1 MIRSLIAWSLQSRI
15 VLIVV
20 ALTIAAFGV
29 LALPKLSVDA
39 FPDVTNVQ
47 VQVATEAPGR
57 SPEETERFVTVPIEN
72 AMRGLPGITEMRS
85 LNRNGIS
92 LITLVFTDAT
102 DIFFARQLVLERL
115 IEVRST
121 LPLGVTPILGPVSTG
136 LGEVYQYTLEKP
148 SDGKKAL
155 SVEELKIRRDVQDWV
170 VRPMLRSI
178 TGVAEINSQG
188 GFVKQYQ
195 VIVNPERLKYYK
207 FRIRDVYEALARN
220 NANSS
225 GGALPVQAEQYLIRG
240 TGLIQSLDDIRNI
253 VLKETN
259 GIPVY
264 VKDVADVKIGEDV
277 RRGAI
282 IKDGY
287 TESVAGIVMMQR
299 GGNAREV
306 VNRIKAKVQEINDK
320 KQLPGDLQIV
330 SFYDRTDLVDAALEN
345 VIKVL
350 LEGVVLVVIVLF
362 VFLGD
367 VRSSLIVVCTLV
379 LTPLITFLV
388 MGRIGISAN
397 LMSLGGLAIAIGL
410 MVDGA
415 VVVVEN
421 AFARLGAA
429 GPNASLSKSHYI
441 LEAAA
446 DVGKPVLYGV
456 GIIIL
461 VFLPL
466 LSLQGMEGKMFA
478 PLALTISIALAIS
491 LILSFTLTPVLCLLG
506 LKGGKEED
514 TKFLKLIK
522 TPYLKALDWSLA
534 NGKKVVLAAI
544 GLLAA
549 GVAVVPL
556 LGTAFIPTMQEGSIT
571 PVIVRVPKISLDES
585 LRLESEAMKAIMTVP
600 GVAKVVSRIGGGE
613 SPADPGLPH
622 ESDPIVS
629 LKPKKE
635 WPEGWT
641 QETIANAIRDKL
653 KFLPGVEVSIS
664 QPIAARVDE
673 MVSGVRSQVAIKIFG
688 EDLAVL
694 REKGDAVAKI
704 LSAMAGATDLR
715 VERVTGQNYLNI
727 KIDRDLIARYG
738 INVEDVN
745 DLIESAIRGRATS
758 IIYEG
763 ERRYDLTVR
772 YPESYRKNTA
782 EIGNMLLRSTAGALV
797 PMKDI
802 AVIELIDGPP
812 QISREDGRRRLVIG
826 VNVEG
831 RDLGGFVA
839 QAQQQINREVNL
851 PAGYNIEWG
860 GQFENMERAI
870 DRLSIIIPLT
880 IAAIFFLLFML
891 FNSVRYAALIISVLP
906 LAAVGGMFGLLLAKE
921 YLSVPAAV
929 GFINLWGIAVLNGV
943 VLVSQIRELQHDG
956 HSTKLAIREGC
967 EHRFRPVMMTATVAM
982 LALVPMLFSGG
993 PGSEVTRPL
1002 AVVVIGGLVTCTT
1015 LTLLVLPVLYGY
1027 IAEKDNITPTKS

>member
-1 MIRSLIAWSLQSRI
+1 MIRSLIAWSLQSRV
-15 VLIVV
+15 VLIVIT
-20 ALTIAAFGV
+20 LTIAAFGV

-39 FPDVTNVQ
+39 FTDVTNVQ

-121 LPLGVTPILGPVSTG
+121 LPVGVTPVLGPVSTG

-148 SDGKKAL
+148 TDGKKAL
-155 SVEELKIRRDVQDWV
+155 SIEELKLRRDVQDWV

-178 TGVAEINSQG
+178 TGVAEVNSQG

-195 VIVNPERLKYYK
+195 VVVNPERLKYYK

-253 VLKETN
+253 VLKEVN

-264 VKDVADVKIGEDV
+264 VKDVAEVKIGEDV

-306 VNRIKAKVQEINDK
+306 VTRIKARVQEINDK
-320 KQLPGDLQIV
+320 KQLPHDLQIV

-388 MGRIGISAN
+388 MGKIGISAN

-429 GPNASLSKSHYI
+429 GKNATLSKSHYI

-446 DVGKPVLYGV
+446 DVGKPVL
-456 GIIIL
+456 
-461 VFLPL
+461 
-466 LSLQGMEGKMFA
+466 
-478 PLALTISIALAIS
+478 
-491 LILSFTLTPVLCLLG
+491 CC
-506 LKGGKEED
+506 
-514 TKFLKLIK
+514 
-522 TPYLKALDWSLA
+522 
-534 NGKKVVLAAI
+534 
-544 GLLAA
+544 
-549 GVAVVPL
+549 
-556 LGTAFIPTMQEGSIT
+556 TA
-571 PVIVRVPKISLDES
+571 
-585 LRLESEAMKAIMTVP
+585 
-600 GVAKVVSRIGGGE
+600 
-613 SPADPGLPH
+613 
-622 ESDPIVS
+622 
-629 LKPKKE
+629 
-635 WPEGWT
+635 
-641 QETIANAIRDKL
+641 
-653 KFLPGVEVSIS
+653 
-664 QPIAARVDE
+664 
-673 MVSGVRSQVAIKIFG
+673 
-688 EDLAVL
+688 
-694 REKGDAVAKI
+694 
-704 LSAMAGATDLR
+704 
-715 VERVTGQNYLNI
+715 
-727 KIDRDLIARYG
+727 
-738 INVEDVN
+738 
-745 DLIESAIRGRATS
+745 
-758 IIYEG
+758 
-763 ERRYDLTVR
+763 
-772 YPESYRKNTA
+772 
-782 EIGNMLLRSTAGALV
+782 
-797 PMKDI
+797 
-802 AVIELIDGPP
+802 
-812 QISREDGRRRLVIG
+812 
-826 VNVEG
+826 
-831 RDLGGFVA
+831 
-839 QAQQQINREVNL
+839 
-851 PAGYNIEWG
+851 
-860 GQFENMERAI
+860 
-870 DRLSIIIPLT
+870 
-880 IAAIFFLLFML
+880 
-891 FNSVRYAALIISVLP
+891 
-906 LAAVGGMFGLLLAKE
+906 
-921 YLSVPAAV
+921 
-929 GFINLWGIAVLNGV
+929 
-943 VLVSQIRELQHDG
+943 
-956 HSTKLAIREGC
+956 
-967 EHRFRPVMMTATVAM
+967 
-982 LALVPMLFSGG
+982 
-993 PGSEVTRPL
+993 
-1002 AVVVIGGLVTCTT
+1002 
-1015 LTLLVLPVLYGY
+1015 
-1027 IAEKDNITPTKS
+1027 